1 MIFREKRLG
10 FISPP
15 LRIPSRGV
23 HSKVTVG
30 MPFLL
35 RCNST
40 REPRSVAP
48 CKVDQWFSDA
58 RLLLQKVLSVIIYS
72 SIAFRQE
79 LYPRRQLSISQL
91 QNDGIYRSHLSYSHE
106 MLNLYAISLTIFFI
120 CTTTSIQ
127 QSDFLQKNIYVHLC
141 FIQISFSFTFPT
153 KQESSKRMFR
163 YYKVKRI
170 KCDTKGTLR

>member
-106 MLNLYAISLTIFFI
+106 MLNLYAISLTIFLSVPPRRSNNPIFSKKI
-120 CTTTSIQ
+120 YTY
-127 QSDFLQKNIYVHLC
+127 IYVL
-141 FIQISFSFTFPT
+141 
-153 KQESSKRMFR
+153 FR
-163 YYKVKRI
+163 YLLVLLFRRSRKVAKECFGII
-170 KCDTKGTLR
+170 KSNG